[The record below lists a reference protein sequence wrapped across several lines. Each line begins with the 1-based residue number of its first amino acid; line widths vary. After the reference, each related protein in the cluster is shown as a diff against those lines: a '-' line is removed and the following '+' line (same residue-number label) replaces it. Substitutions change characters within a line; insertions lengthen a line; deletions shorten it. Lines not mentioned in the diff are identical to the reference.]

1 MTLFITVLHI
11 MVCVFLIA
19 VVLLQRGRGAE
30 VGAMFGGGGTSTVF
44 GGRGAGNFLTR
55 LTTGA
60 AVVFMLTSLTL
71 AYTVQ
76 QQGDAGLF
84 EDGDQEAGGF
94 EEVETPEGEGG
105 GFEEVGAP
113 ESGGGGFEELSPA
126 PASGDAADAGDATG
140 TAGEAAGEGESRG
153 GGDAQGEAGGS
164 GGAEPKTQNE

>member
-30 VGAMFGGGGTSTVF
+30 VGAMFGGGGASTVF

-71 AYTVQ
+71 AYTVRQ
-76 QQGDAGLF
+76 QDGAGLF
-84 EDGDQEAGGF
+84 EDTEQEAGGF
-94 EEVETPEGEGG
+94 EEVETPEGGGFEEVGTPESAGG
-105 GFEEVGAP
+105 GFEEV
-113 ESGGGGFEELSPA
+113 SPA
-126 PASGDAADAGDATG
+126 PASGDAEGAAG
-140 TAGEAAGEGESRG
+140 AAGES
-153 GGDAQGEAGGS
+153 
-164 GGAEPKTQNE
+164 EPKTRSE